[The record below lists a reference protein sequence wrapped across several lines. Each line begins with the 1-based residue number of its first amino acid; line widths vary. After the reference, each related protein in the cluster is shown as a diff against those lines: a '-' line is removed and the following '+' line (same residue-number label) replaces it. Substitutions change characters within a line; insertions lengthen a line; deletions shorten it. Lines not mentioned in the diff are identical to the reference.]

1 VGPLQAVAV
10 GPLQAVA
17 PSTGPCGARRSTR
30 YRKLEESVTLG
41 YVSLEPD
48 AEHPRANINRRAQ
61 DQIRPIMELLDE
73 RLELTEDTQELI
85 WQALANAVLEGVR
98 IGAAEALA
106 QAAEQ
111 GLNLELQLDVRPKP
125 LDELGL

>member
-1 VGPLQAVAV
+1 MRAGNPR
-10 GPLQAVA
+10 P
-17 PSTGPCGARRSTR
+17 
-30 YRKLEESVTLG
+30 YRKLVESVTLG

-61 DQIRPIMELLDE
+61 AQIRPIMELLDE
-73 RLELTEDTQELI
+73 RLELTEDAQELI

-111 GLNLELQLDVRPKP
+111 GLDLELDLDVRPKP
-125 LDELGL
+125 LDELGF

>member
-1 VGPLQAVAV
+1 
-10 GPLQAVA
+10 
-17 PSTGPCGARRSTR
+17 
-30 YRKLEESVTLG
+30 
-41 YVSLEPD
+41 VSPEPD

-61 DQIRPIMELLDE
+61 DQTRPIMELLDE
-73 RLELTEDTQELI
+73 RLELTEDAQELI

-106 QAAEQ
+106 QAPEK
-111 GLNLELQLDVRPKP
+111 GLDLELHLDVRPKR

>member
-1 VGPLQAVAV
+1 
-10 GPLQAVA
+10 
-17 PSTGPCGARRSTR
+17 
-30 YRKLEESVTLG
+30 
-41 YVSLEPD
+41 VSLEPD

-98 IGAAEALA
+98 IGAAEALT

-111 GLNLELQLDVRPKP
+111 GLDLELHLDVRPKP